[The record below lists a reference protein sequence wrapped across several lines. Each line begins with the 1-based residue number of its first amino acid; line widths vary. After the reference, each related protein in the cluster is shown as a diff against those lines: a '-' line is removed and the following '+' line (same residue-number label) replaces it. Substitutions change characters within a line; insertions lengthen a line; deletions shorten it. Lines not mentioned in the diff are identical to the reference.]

1 LTKVATEVE
10 IQDIEGL
17 KKRLAGSQLCVE
29 DITAITSILNTFVV
43 LQELVRKRRIS
54 ILKFLRRIF
63 GFKTE
68 KFIENPTSEPKNEG
82 EKSPKEKG
90 SPRPGRNGRNDYPG
104 AEKIKVK
111 HPHLTRGCKCPEC
124 LQGILNEAEPAVDYD
139 WQGHS
144 PIVLKI
150 YLLERFI
157 CHICKMTFTA
167 PSPIAEKAKTV
178 DDSQD
183 EVKVGRCDRNAMANA
198 VIAVLRFWYGVPHY
212 RLAKIQGTMGMA
224 LPVATQYRMVLQV
237 YGAALAVYMHMM
249 EEAAQGALLFADDTS
264 IKIFDWLAGKGPLNK
279 SNDERKKKANTTAI
293 VSRIGEKTIVLY
305 LTSAEQAGSKVE
317 TLLEKRDEELE
328 APIYMCDGLA
338 ANDPGSGHTVIRVNC
353 LDHARRQFFDLI
365 TVYPRDCAYILAEI
379 AKIYKTDDETKTAK
393 MSEQQRLEHHQKYSR
408 PVMDALGKWFT
419 EHLNEEKVEENDA
432 LGTAIN
438 YSLKRWTEINE
449 FHHIPGVPL
458 SNAECERAIKSIIR
472 HRKNSLA
479 YKTENG
485 AKVGDVNQSLI
496 ATCEYAGV
504 NPFKYLEWIQ
514 MKKSLAKENPQD
526 FTPWAYKSF
535 SIEN

>member
-1 LTKVATEVE
+1 ME
-10 IQDIEGL
+10 IRDIEGL
-17 KKRLAGSQLCVE
+17 KKRLAGGQLCIE

-68 KFIENPTSEPKNEG
+68 KLAENPNTEAKSEG
-82 EKSPKEKG
+82 EKSSKEKG
-90 SPRPGRNGRNDYPG
+90 PPRPGRNGRNDYPG
-104 AEKIKVK
+104 AEKINVK
-111 HPHLTRGCKCPEC
+111 HPHLTRGCICPEC
-124 LQGILNEAEPAVDYD
+124 LRGILNEAEPAVDYD

-150 YLLERFI
+150 FLLERFI
-157 CHICKMTFTA
+157 CHICKTTFTA

-198 VIAVLRFWYGVPHY
+198 VISVLRFWYGVPHY
-212 RLAKIQGTMGMA
+212 RLAKIQGAMGMA
-224 LPVATQYRMVLQV
+224 LPVATQYRMVLQAHD
-237 YGAALAVYMHMM
+237 AALPIYLQMM

-264 IKIFDWLAGKGPLNK
+264 IKIFDWLAGKGPPNK
-279 SNDERKKKANTTAI
+279 SNEEKKKKANTTAI
-293 VSRIGEKTIVLY
+293 VSRIDGKTIVLY
-305 LTSAEQAGSKVE
+305 QTGAEQAGTNVE
-317 TLLEKRDEELE
+317 SLLDKRTEGIK
-328 APIYMCDGLA
+328 APIYMCDGLS
-338 ANDPGSGHTVIRVNC
+338 ANDPGEHTVIQVNC

-365 TVYPRDCAYILAEI
+365 TVYPEDCAYVLAEI
-379 AKIYKTDDETKTAK
+379 AKVYKADDEAK
-393 MSEQQRLEHHQKYSR
+393 VAEMSPQRRLEHHQKYSR
-408 PVMDALGKWFT
+408 PVMDALGKWFV
-419 EHLNEEKVEENDA
+419 EQIDKERVEENDA
-432 LGTAIN
+432 FGTAIN

-485 AKVGDVNQSLI
+485 AKVGDVIQSLI
-496 ATCEYAGV
+496 GTCEYAGV

-514 MKKSLAKENPQD
+514 MKKSLVKEKPAD
-526 FTPWAYKSF
+526 YTPWIFKQVP
-535 SIEN
+535 IEN